1 MKHTQIT
8 LIELWVKTL
17 RFCCS
22 RMSCIMKKNRAA
34 KRCYSPACRQVKL
47 YSFTLIE
54 LLVVIAIIAILA
66 AMLLPALS
74 AARERARSANCIGKL
89 KQCGLA
95 YTMYSGD
102 NKDYLPVRAYTKSSE
117 VFLGN
122 NNIITDATTNHDN
135 NYTQV
140 NIVFA
145 GGYFGEA
152 YEAKT
157 HIGQRDA
164 EAIFKCPSDS
174 TFWGVAANT
183 GGHFM
188 SYYFY
193 AHDGALLK
201 AKNAN
206 FAPAYYT
213 KSEYWRLVVGR
224 DDPGNAIMYDQI
236 HYSLA
241 AGSGTCDGT
250 HSTCAPAHN
259 GMINILALDGRVR
272 TYKLSQTDRNN
283 SASAQM
289 VWGGL
294 DDRSHD
300 YSNP

>member
-1 MKHTQIT
+1 MQKKSLSAKSFT
-8 LIELWVKTL
+8 LIEPFVKTSHL
-17 RFCCS
+17 CCNGMNGIQRKS
-22 RMSCIMKKNRAA
+22 R
-34 KRCYSPACRQVKL
+34 PACRQVKL
-47 YSFTLIE
+47 HSFTLIE

-95 YTMYSGD
+95 YAMYSGD

-117 VFLGN
+117 VFLSN
-122 NNIITDATTNHDN
+122 NNIITDATTSHDN

-201 AKNAN
+201 AKKAD

-213 KSEYWRLVVGR
+213 KSEFWRLVVGR

-236 HYSLA
+236 HHSLA
-241 AGSGTCDGT
+241 GGTCDAT

-272 TYKLSQTDRNN
+272 TYKLSQTDRTN
-283 SASAQM
+283 SASPQM